1 VLFSQR
7 TGIWIAGFIAHVA
20 LAIVLA
26 FKNLI
31 DKDVP

>member
-26 FKNLI
+26 FKYLI